1 MIAYTK
7 LIIPYKD
14 YIKDSVELDT
24 VSNFRRDSNIE
35 ANNGIISNNNN
46 NNEKTKLFYG
56 VKEATK
62 AILDFISN
70 ADTAIDA
77 CLDPTGPSVMMGV
90 DAIKN
95 ERLKAKRRGVNFRY
109 ITEITKDNLSY
120 CKELSEFAEVRHLNG
135 VKGNFEISKIRIK
148 GEWKGEYIATA
159 TLQEAEPVTQL
170 IYSNVKEIVEQEQF
184 VFDTLWDKAIPF
196 LVRIKEIEEGIK
208 PEVIEIIADPKVAL
222 ETEYRLLKSA
232 KQEVQ
237 IIFSTI
243 NTFLLQE
250 RQLGITKILSNL
262 SKQGVRTRILTPMDI
277 DVKELTSNIKKQY
290 EQKIY
295 QKKQAS
301 KNNNNNN
308 NADICSAIDIQE
320 IAPSSSINA
329 KIIIVDKQ
337 DSLAME
343 IKDGTRDDLYN
354 TIGLTT
360 YSNSKSTIAS
370 YCAIVENL
378 YEQNQLYMQ
387 LRDAYQRVENTN
399 SMQREFI
406 NVAAHELRTPI
417 QSVLGYTELLLE
429 GETDDRKKQALI
441 RILHQSERLRKLASD
456 ILDVARIEGKTFRLT
471 MKPLNLNSAIANIIK
486 DYVNRLEN
494 YKSHE
499 ITAKKLSNVNV
510 SNDDR
515 RSKYGKT
522 MITKLLF
529 KSKLKDEEHILIE
542 ADKERLTQVI
552 DNILDNAF
560 KFTDAEGSVTVTLVK
575 QEAHSPPRKPQLGQ
589 QKQQQQYANIIIR
602 DTGTGIDPQIL
613 PRLFSKFAT
622 KSHRGTG
629 LGLHIS
635 KNIIEAHGGKI
646 WAENNGNGE
655 GATFTIALPLLSKQ
669 PKRYSGDGKR
679 NTTKN

>member
-1 MIAYTK
+1 
-7 LIIPYKD
+7 
-14 YIKDSVELDT
+14 
-24 VSNFRRDSNIE
+24 
-35 ANNGIISNNNN
+35 
-46 NNEKTKLFYG
+46 
-56 VKEATK
+56 
-62 AILDFISN
+62 
-70 ADTAIDA
+70 
-77 CLDPTGPSVMMGV
+77 MMGV

-277 DVKELTSNIKKQY
+277 DVKELTSNLKKQY
-290 EQKIY
+290 EQEIY

-301 KNNNNNN
+301 KNNNNNNN

-510 SNDDR
+510 SNDDK

-575 QEAHSPPRKPQLGQ
+575 QEAHSPPRKPQLGEQ
-589 QKQQQQYANIIIR
+589 IEQQQYANIIIR

-646 WAENNGNGE
+646 WAENNGNGK

-669 PKRYSGDGKR
+669 PKR
-679 NTTKN
+679 

>member
-1 MIAYTK
+1 
-7 LIIPYKD
+7 
-14 YIKDSVELDT
+14 
-24 VSNFRRDSNIE
+24 
-35 ANNGIISNNNN
+35 
-46 NNEKTKLFYG
+46 
-56 VKEATK
+56 
-62 AILDFISN
+62 
-70 ADTAIDA
+70 
-77 CLDPTGPSVMMGV
+77 MMGV

-208 PEVIEIIADPKVAL
+208 PEVIEIIADPKEAL

-277 DVKELTSNIKKQY
+277 DVKELTSNLKKQY
-290 EQKIY
+290 EQEIY

-486 DYVNRLEN
+486 DYVSRLEN

-510 SNDDR
+510 SNDDK

-575 QEAHSPPRKPQLGQ
+575 QEAHSPPRKPQLGEQ
-589 QKQQQQYANIIIR
+589 IEQQQYANIIIR

-646 WAENNGNGE
+646 WAENNGNGK

-669 PKRYSGDGKR
+669 PKR
-679 NTTKN
+679 

>member
-1 MIAYTK
+1 M
-7 LIIPYKD
+7 
-14 YIKDSVELDT
+14 
-24 VSNFRRDSNIE
+24 
-35 ANNGIISNNNN
+35 
-46 NNEKTKLFYG
+46 
-56 VKEATK
+56 
-62 AILDFISN
+62 
-70 ADTAIDA
+70 DA

-95 ERLKAKRRGVNFRY
+95 ERLKANRRGVNFRY
-109 ITEITKDNLSY
+109 ITEVTKDNISY

-135 VKGNFEISKIRIK
+135 VKGNFEISRIRIK

-208 PEVIEIIADPKVAL
+208 PEVIEIIADPKEAL

-250 RQLGITKILSNL
+250 RQLGITKVLSNL

-277 DVKELTSNIKKQY
+277 DVKELTSNLKKQY
-290 EQKIY
+290 EQELY
-295 QKKQAS
+295 QKKQVN
-301 KNNNNNN
+301 KNNNNN
-308 NADICSAIDIQE
+308 NADIFSAIDIQE

-429 GETDDRKKQALI
+429 DEIDDRKKQALV

-494 YKSHE
+494 YKAHE

-529 KSKLKDEEHILIE
+529 KSKLKDEEHIFIE

-575 QEAHSPPRKPQLGQ
+575 QEAHSPPRKPRQLGEQIEQRQRDLGQ

-646 WAENNGNGE
+646 WAENNGNGK

-669 PKRYSGDGKR
+669 PKR
-679 NTTKN
+679 

>member
-1 MIAYTK
+1 M
-7 LIIPYKD
+7 
-14 YIKDSVELDT
+14 
-24 VSNFRRDSNIE
+24 
-35 ANNGIISNNNN
+35 
-46 NNEKTKLFYG
+46 
-56 VKEATK
+56 KEATK

-208 PEVIEIIADPKVAL
+208 PEVIEIIADPKEAL

-277 DVKELTSNIKKQY
+277 DVKELTSNLKKQY
-290 EQKIY
+290 EQEIY
-295 QKKQAS
+295 RKKQAS

-308 NADICSAIDIQE
+308 ADIFSAIDIQE

-510 SNDDR
+510 SNDDK

-529 KSKLKDEEHILIE
+529 KSKLKDEEHIFIE

-575 QEAHSPPRKPQLGQ
+575 QEAHSPPRKPQLGEQ
-589 QKQQQQYANIIIR
+589 IEQQQYANIIIR

-646 WAENNGNGE
+646 WAENNGNGK

-669 PKRYSGDGKR
+669 PKR
-679 NTTKN
+679 

>member
-1 MIAYTK
+1 
-7 LIIPYKD
+7 
-14 YIKDSVELDT
+14 
-24 VSNFRRDSNIE
+24 
-35 ANNGIISNNNN
+35 
-46 NNEKTKLFYG
+46 
-56 VKEATK
+56 
-62 AILDFISN
+62 
-70 ADTAIDA
+70 
-77 CLDPTGPSVMMGV
+77 MMGV

-95 ERLKAKRRGVNFRY
+95 ERLKANRRGVNFRY
-109 ITEITKDNLSY
+109 ITEVTKDNISY

-135 VKGNFEISKIRIK
+135 VKGNFEISRIRIK

-208 PEVIEIIADPKVAL
+208 PEVIEIIADPKEAL

-277 DVKELTSNIKKQY
+277 DVKELTSNLKKQY
-290 EQKIY
+290 EQEIY

-429 GETDDRKKQALI
+429 DETDDRKKQALV

-510 SNDDR
+510 SNDDK

-529 KSKLKDEEHILIE
+529 KSKLKDEEHIFIE

-575 QEAHSPPRKPQLGQ
+575 QEAHSPPRKPQLGEQ
-589 QKQQQQYANIIIR
+589 IEQQQYANIIIR

-646 WAENNGNGE
+646 WAENNGNGK

-679 NTTKN
+679 KTTKN

>member
-1 MIAYTK
+1 
-7 LIIPYKD
+7 
-14 YIKDSVELDT
+14 
-24 VSNFRRDSNIE
+24 
-35 ANNGIISNNNN
+35 
-46 NNEKTKLFYG
+46 
-56 VKEATK
+56 
-62 AILDFISN
+62 
-70 ADTAIDA
+70 
-77 CLDPTGPSVMMGV
+77 
-90 DAIKN
+90 
-95 ERLKAKRRGVNFRY
+95 
-109 ITEITKDNLSY
+109 
-120 CKELSEFAEVRHLNG
+120 
-135 VKGNFEISKIRIK
+135 
-148 GEWKGEYIATA
+148 
-159 TLQEAEPVTQL
+159 
-170 IYSNVKEIVEQEQF
+170 
-184 VFDTLWDKAIPF
+184 
-196 LVRIKEIEEGIK
+196 
-208 PEVIEIIADPKVAL
+208 
-222 ETEYRLLKSA
+222 
-232 KQEVQ
+232 
-237 IIFSTI
+237 
-243 NTFLLQE
+243 
-250 RQLGITKILSNL
+250 
-262 SKQGVRTRILTPMDI
+262 MDI
-277 DVKELTSNIKKQY
+277 DVKELTSNLKKQY
-290 EQKIY
+290 EQEIY

-301 KNNNNNN
+301 KNNNNNNN

-486 DYVNRLEN
+486 DYVSRLEN

-510 SNDDR
+510 SNDDK

-575 QEAHSPPRKPQLGQ
+575 QEAHSPPRKPQLGEQ
-589 QKQQQQYANIIIR
+589 IEQQQYANIIIR

-646 WAENNGNGE
+646 WAENNGNGK

-669 PKRYSGDGKR
+669 PKR
-679 NTTKN
+679 

>member
-1 MIAYTK
+1 
-7 LIIPYKD
+7 
-14 YIKDSVELDT
+14 
-24 VSNFRRDSNIE
+24 
-35 ANNGIISNNNN
+35 
-46 NNEKTKLFYG
+46 
-56 VKEATK
+56 
-62 AILDFISN
+62 
-70 ADTAIDA
+70 
-77 CLDPTGPSVMMGV
+77 MMGV

-95 ERLKAKRRGVNFRY
+95 ERLKANRRGVNFRY
-109 ITEITKDNLSY
+109 ITEVTKDNISY

-135 VKGNFEISKIRIK
+135 VKGNFEISRIRIK

-208 PEVIEIIADPKVAL
+208 PEVIEIIADPKEAL

-250 RQLGITKILSNL
+250 RQLGITKVLSNL

-277 DVKELTSNIKKQY
+277 DVKELTSNLKKQY
-290 EQKIY
+290 EQEIY
-295 QKKQAS
+295 QKKQVN
-301 KNNNNNN
+301 KNNNNN
-308 NADICSAIDIQE
+308 NADIFSAIDIQE

-429 GETDDRKKQALI
+429 DETDDRKKQALV

-494 YKSHE
+494 YKAHE

-529 KSKLKDEEHILIE
+529 KSKLKDEEHIFIE

-575 QEAHSPPRKPQLGQ
+575 QEAHSPPRKPRQLGEQIEQRQRDLGQ

-646 WAENNGNGE
+646 WAENNGNGK

-669 PKRYSGDGKR
+669 PKR
-679 NTTKN
+679 

>member
-1 MIAYTK
+1 
-7 LIIPYKD
+7 
-14 YIKDSVELDT
+14 
-24 VSNFRRDSNIE
+24 
-35 ANNGIISNNNN
+35 
-46 NNEKTKLFYG
+46 
-56 VKEATK
+56 
-62 AILDFISN
+62 
-70 ADTAIDA
+70 
-77 CLDPTGPSVMMGV
+77 MMGV

-208 PEVIEIIADPKVAL
+208 PEVIEIIADPKEAL

-277 DVKELTSNIKKQY
+277 DVKELTSNLKKQY
-290 EQKIY
+290 EQEIY

-308 NADICSAIDIQE
+308 ADVFSAIDIQE

-486 DYVNRLEN
+486 DYVSRLEN

-510 SNDDR
+510 SNDDK

-529 KSKLKDEEHILIE
+529 KSKLKDEEHIFIE

-575 QEAHSPPRKPQLGQ
+575 QEAHSPPRKPRQLGEQIEQRQRDLGQ

-646 WAENNGNGE
+646 WAENNGNGK

-669 PKRYSGDGKR
+669 PKR
-679 NTTKN
+679 

>member
-1 MIAYTK
+1 
-7 LIIPYKD
+7 
-14 YIKDSVELDT
+14 
-24 VSNFRRDSNIE
+24 
-35 ANNGIISNNNN
+35 
-46 NNEKTKLFYG
+46 
-56 VKEATK
+56 
-62 AILDFISN
+62 
-70 ADTAIDA
+70 
-77 CLDPTGPSVMMGV
+77 MMGV

-208 PEVIEIIADPKVAL
+208 PEVIEIIADPKEAL

-277 DVKELTSNIKKQY
+277 DVKELTSNLKKQY
-290 EQKIY
+290 EQEIY

-301 KNNNNNN
+301 KNNNNN

-471 MKPLNLNSAIANIIK
+471 MKPLNLNSVIANIIK

-510 SNDDR
+510 SNDDK

-529 KSKLKDEEHILIE
+529 KSKLKDEEHIFIE

-575 QEAHSPPRKPQLGQ
+575 QEAHSPPRKPQLGEQ
-589 QKQQQQYANIIIR
+589 IEQQQYANIIIR

-646 WAENNGNGE
+646 WAENNGNGK

-669 PKRYSGDGKR
+669 PKR
-679 NTTKN
+679 

>member
-1 MIAYTK
+1 
-7 LIIPYKD
+7 
-14 YIKDSVELDT
+14 
-24 VSNFRRDSNIE
+24 
-35 ANNGIISNNNN
+35 
-46 NNEKTKLFYG
+46 
-56 VKEATK
+56 
-62 AILDFISN
+62 
-70 ADTAIDA
+70 
-77 CLDPTGPSVMMGV
+77 MMGV

-208 PEVIEIIADPKVAL
+208 PEVIEIIADPKEAL

-277 DVKELTSNIKKQY
+277 DVKELTSNLKKQY
-290 EQKIY
+290 EQELY
-295 QKKQAS
+295 QKKQVN
-301 KNNNNNN
+301 KNNNNN
-308 NADICSAIDIQE
+308 NADIFSAIDIQE

-510 SNDDR
+510 SNDDK

-529 KSKLKDEEHILIE
+529 KSKLKDEEHIFIE

-575 QEAHSPPRKPQLGQ
+575 QEAHSPPRKPQLGEQ
-589 QKQQQQYANIIIR
+589 IEQQQYANIIIR

-646 WAENNGNGE
+646 WAENNGNGK

-669 PKRYSGDGKR
+669 PKR
-679 NTTKN
+679 

>member
-1 MIAYTK
+1 
-7 LIIPYKD
+7 
-14 YIKDSVELDT
+14 
-24 VSNFRRDSNIE
+24 
-35 ANNGIISNNNN
+35 
-46 NNEKTKLFYG
+46 
-56 VKEATK
+56 
-62 AILDFISN
+62 
-70 ADTAIDA
+70 
-77 CLDPTGPSVMMGV
+77 MMGV

-208 PEVIEIIADPKVAL
+208 PEVIEIIADPKEAL

-277 DVKELTSNIKKQY
+277 DVKELTSNLKKQY
-290 EQKIY
+290 EQEIY

-301 KNNNNNN
+301 KNNNNNNN

-510 SNDDR
+510 SNDDK

-529 KSKLKDEEHILIE
+529 KSKLKDEEHIFIE

-575 QEAHSPPRKPQLGQ
+575 QEAHSPPRKPRQLGEQIEQRQRDLGQ

-646 WAENNGNGE
+646 WAENNGNGK

-669 PKRYSGDGKR
+669 PKR
-679 NTTKN
+679 

>member
-1 MIAYTK
+1 
-7 LIIPYKD
+7 
-14 YIKDSVELDT
+14 
-24 VSNFRRDSNIE
+24 
-35 ANNGIISNNNN
+35 
-46 NNEKTKLFYG
+46 
-56 VKEATK
+56 
-62 AILDFISN
+62 
-70 ADTAIDA
+70 
-77 CLDPTGPSVMMGV
+77 MMGV

-109 ITEITKDNLSY
+109 ITEVTKDNLSY

-208 PEVIEIIADPKVAL
+208 PEVIEIIADPKEAL
-222 ETEYRLLKSA
+222 EIEYRLLKSA

-277 DVKELTSNIKKQY
+277 DVRELTSNLKKQY
-290 EQKIY
+290 EQEIY

-301 KNNNNNN
+301 KNNNNN
-308 NADICSAIDIQE
+308 ADIFSAIDIQE

-429 GETDDRKKQALI
+429 DETDDRKKQALI

-494 YKSHE
+494 YKAHE

-510 SNDDR
+510 SNDDK

-529 KSKLKDEEHILIE
+529 KSKLKDEEHIFIE

-560 KFTDAEGSVTVTLVK
+560 KFTDAEGSIAVTLVK
-575 QEAHSPPRKPQLGQ
+575 QEAQSPPRRQQQLGEKIEQRQLDLGQ
-589 QKQQQQYANIIIR
+589 QKQQQYANIIIR

-646 WAENNGNGE
+646 WAENNGDGR

-669 PKRYSGDGKR
+669 
-679 NTTKN
+679 TKNKVGTAKERLQKTSIL

>member
-1 MIAYTK
+1 
-7 LIIPYKD
+7 
-14 YIKDSVELDT
+14 
-24 VSNFRRDSNIE
+24 
-35 ANNGIISNNNN
+35 
-46 NNEKTKLFYG
+46 
-56 VKEATK
+56 
-62 AILDFISN
+62 
-70 ADTAIDA
+70 
-77 CLDPTGPSVMMGV
+77 MMGV

-95 ERLKAKRRGVNFRY
+95 ERLKANRRGVNFRY
-109 ITEITKDNLSY
+109 ITEVTKDNISY

-148 GEWKGEYIATA
+148 GEGEGGEWKGEYIATA

-184 VFDTLWDKAIPF
+184 VFDTLWNKAIPF

-208 PEVIEIIADPKVAL
+208 PEVIEIIADPKEAL

-262 SKQGVRTRILTPMDI
+262 SKHGVRTRILTPMDI
-277 DVKELTSNIKKQY
+277 DIKELTTNLKKQY
-290 EQKIY
+290 EQEIY
-295 QKKQAS
+295 QKKQAN
-301 KNNNNNN
+301 KNNN
-308 NADICSAIDIQE
+308 NADIFSAIDIQE

-378 YEQNQLYMQ
+378 CEQNQLYMQ

-429 GETDDRKKQALI
+429 DETDDRKKQALI
-441 RILHQSERLRKLASD
+441 RILHQSKRLRKLASD
-456 ILDVARIEGKTFRLT
+456 ILDVTRIESSTFRLN
-471 MKPLNLNSAIANIIK
+471 MKPMNINSAMANIIK
-486 DYVNRLEN
+486 EYLNRLEN
-494 YKSHE
+494 HNSENAVKE
-499 ITAKKLSNVNV
+499 LANVNA
-510 SNDDR
+510 SKDDNKIGKD
-515 RSKYGKT
+515 SKT

-529 KSKLKDEEHILIE
+529 KSRLKDEDDTFVK

-560 KFTDAEGSVTVTLVK
+560 TFTDSDGNVTVTLLK
-575 QEAHSPPRKPQLGQ
+575 QETQSQG
-589 QKQQQQYANIIIR
+589 QQQQYVKIIIK

-622 KSHRGTG
+622 KSHKGTG
-629 LGLHIS
+629 LGLYIS
-635 KNIIEAHGGKI
+635 RNIIESHGGKI
-646 WAENNGNGE
+646 WAENNGDDV
-655 GATFTIALPLLSKQ
+655 GATFTIALPLLSK
-669 PKRYSGDGKR
+669 
-679 NTTKN
+679 NN

>member
-1 MIAYTK
+1 M
-7 LIIPYKD
+7 
-14 YIKDSVELDT
+14 
-24 VSNFRRDSNIE
+24 
-35 ANNGIISNNNN
+35 
-46 NNEKTKLFYG
+46 
-56 VKEATK
+56 
-62 AILDFISN
+62 
-70 ADTAIDA
+70 DA

-277 DVKELTSNIKKQY
+277 DVKELTSNLKKQY
-290 EQKIY
+290 EQEIY

-301 KNNNNNN
+301 KNNNNN

-471 MKPLNLNSAIANIIK
+471 MKPLNLNSVIANIIK

-510 SNDDR
+510 SNDDK

-529 KSKLKDEEHILIE
+529 KSKLKDEEHIFIE

-575 QEAHSPPRKPQLGQ
+575 QEAHSPPRKPQLGEQ
-589 QKQQQQYANIIIR
+589 IEQQQYANIIIR

-646 WAENNGNGE
+646 WAENNGNGK

-669 PKRYSGDGKR
+669 PKR
-679 NTTKN
+679 

>member
-1 MIAYTK
+1 
-7 LIIPYKD
+7 
-14 YIKDSVELDT
+14 
-24 VSNFRRDSNIE
+24 
-35 ANNGIISNNNN
+35 
-46 NNEKTKLFYG
+46 
-56 VKEATK
+56 
-62 AILDFISN
+62 
-70 ADTAIDA
+70 
-77 CLDPTGPSVMMGV
+77 MMGV

-277 DVKELTSNIKKQY
+277 DVKELTSNLKKQY
-290 EQKIY
+290 EQEIY

-510 SNDDR
+510 SNDDK

-529 KSKLKDEEHILIE
+529 KSKLKDEEHIFIE

-575 QEAHSPPRKPQLGQ
+575 QEAHSPPRKPQLGEQ
-589 QKQQQQYANIIIR
+589 IEQQQYANIIIR

-646 WAENNGNGE
+646 WAENNGNGK

-669 PKRYSGDGKR
+669 PKR
-679 NTTKN
+679 

>member
-1 MIAYTK
+1 
-7 LIIPYKD
+7 
-14 YIKDSVELDT
+14 
-24 VSNFRRDSNIE
+24 
-35 ANNGIISNNNN
+35 
-46 NNEKTKLFYG
+46 
-56 VKEATK
+56 
-62 AILDFISN
+62 
-70 ADTAIDA
+70 
-77 CLDPTGPSVMMGV
+77 MMGV

-277 DVKELTSNIKKQY
+277 DVKELTSNLKKQY
-290 EQKIY
+290 EQELY
-295 QKKQAS
+295 QKKQVN
-301 KNNNNNN
+301 KNNNNN

-456 ILDVARIEGKTFRLT
+456 ILDAARIEGKTFRLT

-486 DYVNRLEN
+486 DYVSRLEN

-529 KSKLKDEEHILIE
+529 KSKLKDEEHIFIE

-575 QEAHSPPRKPQLGQ
+575 QEAHSPPRKPQLGEQ
-589 QKQQQQYANIIIR
+589 IEQQQYANIIIR

-646 WAENNGNGE
+646 WAENNGNGK

-669 PKRYSGDGKR
+669 PKR
-679 NTTKN
+679 

>member
-1 MIAYTK
+1 
-7 LIIPYKD
+7 
-14 YIKDSVELDT
+14 
-24 VSNFRRDSNIE
+24 
-35 ANNGIISNNNN
+35 
-46 NNEKTKLFYG
+46 
-56 VKEATK
+56 
-62 AILDFISN
+62 
-70 ADTAIDA
+70 
-77 CLDPTGPSVMMGV
+77 MMGV

-95 ERLKAKRRGVNFRY
+95 ERLKANRRGVNFRY
-109 ITEITKDNLSY
+109 ITEVTKDNISY

-135 VKGNFEISKIRIK
+135 VKGNFEISRIRIK

-208 PEVIEIIADPKVAL
+208 PEVIEIIADPKEAL

-262 SKQGVRTRILTPMDI
+262 SKQGVITRILTPMDI
-277 DVKELTSNIKKQY
+277 DVKELTSNLKKQY
-290 EQKIY
+290 EQEIY

-301 KNNNNNN
+301 KNNNN

-510 SNDDR
+510 SNDDK

-529 KSKLKDEEHILIE
+529 KSKLKDEEHIFIE

-575 QEAHSPPRKPQLGQ
+575 QEAHSPPRKPQLGEQIEQRQRDLGQ

-646 WAENNGNGE
+646 WAENNGNGK
-655 GATFTIALPLLSKQ
+655 GATFTIALPLLSK
-669 PKRYSGDGKR
+669 
-679 NTTKN
+679 

>member
-1 MIAYTK
+1 
-7 LIIPYKD
+7 
-14 YIKDSVELDT
+14 
-24 VSNFRRDSNIE
+24 
-35 ANNGIISNNNN
+35 
-46 NNEKTKLFYG
+46 
-56 VKEATK
+56 
-62 AILDFISN
+62 
-70 ADTAIDA
+70 
-77 CLDPTGPSVMMGV
+77 MMGV

-208 PEVIEIIADPKVAL
+208 PEVIEIIADPKEAL

-277 DVKELTSNIKKQY
+277 DVKELTSNLKKQY
-290 EQKIY
+290 EQEIY

-301 KNNNNNN
+301 KNNNNN

-510 SNDDR
+510 SNDDK

-529 KSKLKDEEHILIE
+529 KSKLKDEEHIFIE

-560 KFTDAEGSVTVTLVK
+560 KFTDAEGSVTVTIVK
-575 QEAHSPPRKPQLGQ
+575 QEAHSPPRKPQLGEHIEQRQRDLGQ
-589 QKQQQQYANIIIR
+589 QKQQQYANIIIR

-646 WAENNGNGE
+646 WAENNGNGK
-655 GATFTIALPLLSKQ
+655 GATFTIALPLLSK
-669 PKRYSGDGKR
+669 
-679 NTTKN
+679 

>member
-1 MIAYTK
+1 
-7 LIIPYKD
+7 
-14 YIKDSVELDT
+14 
-24 VSNFRRDSNIE
+24 
-35 ANNGIISNNNN
+35 
-46 NNEKTKLFYG
+46 
-56 VKEATK
+56 
-62 AILDFISN
+62 
-70 ADTAIDA
+70 
-77 CLDPTGPSVMMGV
+77 MMGV

-208 PEVIEIIADPKVAL
+208 PEIIEIIADPKEAL

-277 DVKELTSNIKKQY
+277 DVKELTSNLKKQY
-290 EQKIY
+290 EQEIY

-301 KNNNNNN
+301 KNNNNN

-429 GETDDRKKQALI
+429 DETDDRKKQALI

-510 SNDDR
+510 SNDDK

-529 KSKLKDEEHILIE
+529 KSKLKDEEHIFIE

-575 QEAHSPPRKPQLGQ
+575 QEAHSPPRKSQLGELIEQ
-589 QKQQQQYANIIIR
+589 RQRDLGQQQQYANIVIR

-646 WAENNGNGE
+646 WAENNGNGK

-669 PKRYSGDGKR
+669 PKR
-679 NTTKN
+679 

>member
-1 MIAYTK
+1 
-7 LIIPYKD
+7 
-14 YIKDSVELDT
+14 
-24 VSNFRRDSNIE
+24 
-35 ANNGIISNNNN
+35 
-46 NNEKTKLFYG
+46 
-56 VKEATK
+56 
-62 AILDFISN
+62 
-70 ADTAIDA
+70 
-77 CLDPTGPSVMMGV
+77 MMGV

-109 ITEITKDNLSY
+109 VTEVTKDNLSY

-148 GEWKGEYIATA
+148 GEWKGEWKGEYIATA

-170 IYSNVKEIVEQEQF
+170 IYSSVKEIVEQEQF
-184 VFDTLWDKAIPF
+184 VFDTLWNKAIPF

-208 PEVIEIIADPKVAL
+208 PEVIEIIADPKEAL

-277 DVKELTSNIKKQY
+277 DVKELTSNLKKQY
-290 EQKIY
+290 EQEIY
-295 QKKQAS
+295 QKKQVN
-301 KNNNNNN
+301 KNNNNN
-308 NADICSAIDIQE
+308 NADISSAIDIQE

-343 IKDGTRDDLYN
+343 IKDGTKDDLYN
-354 TIGLTT
+354 SIGLTT

-494 YKSHE
+494 YKAHE

-510 SNDDR
+510 SNDDK
-515 RSKYGKT
+515 RSKYDKT

-529 KSKLKDEEHILIE
+529 KSKLKDEEHIFIE

-575 QEAHSPPRKPQLGQ
+575 QEAHSPPRKPQLGEQIEQRQRDLGQ
-589 QKQQQQYANIIIR
+589 QEQYANIIIR

-669 PKRYSGDGKR
+669 PKR
-679 NTTKN
+679 

>member
-1 MIAYTK
+1 M
-7 LIIPYKD
+7 
-14 YIKDSVELDT
+14 
-24 VSNFRRDSNIE
+24 
-35 ANNGIISNNNN
+35 
-46 NNEKTKLFYG
+46 
-56 VKEATK
+56 KEATK

-277 DVKELTSNIKKQY
+277 DVKELTSNLKKQY
-290 EQKIY
+290 EQEIY

-301 KNNNNNN
+301 KNNNNNNN

-510 SNDDR
+510 SNDDK

-529 KSKLKDEEHILIE
+529 KSKLKDEEHIFIE

-575 QEAHSPPRKPQLGQ
+575 QEAHSPPRKPQLGEQIEQRQRDLGQ

-646 WAENNGNGE
+646 WAENNGNGK

-669 PKRYSGDGKR
+669 PKR
-679 NTTKN
+679 

>member
-1 MIAYTK
+1 
-7 LIIPYKD
+7 
-14 YIKDSVELDT
+14 
-24 VSNFRRDSNIE
+24 
-35 ANNGIISNNNN
+35 
-46 NNEKTKLFYG
+46 
-56 VKEATK
+56 
-62 AILDFISN
+62 
-70 ADTAIDA
+70 
-77 CLDPTGPSVMMGV
+77 MMGV

-109 ITEITKDNLSY
+109 ITGITKDNLSY

-277 DVKELTSNIKKQY
+277 DVKELTSNLKKQY
-290 EQKIY
+290 EQEIY

-510 SNDDR
+510 SNDDK

-575 QEAHSPPRKPQLGQ
+575 QEAHSPPRKPQLGEQIEQRQRDLGQ

-646 WAENNGNGE
+646 WAENNGNGK

-669 PKRYSGDGKR
+669 PKR
-679 NTTKN
+679 

>member
-1 MIAYTK
+1 
-7 LIIPYKD
+7 
-14 YIKDSVELDT
+14 
-24 VSNFRRDSNIE
+24 
-35 ANNGIISNNNN
+35 
-46 NNEKTKLFYG
+46 
-56 VKEATK
+56 
-62 AILDFISN
+62 
-70 ADTAIDA
+70 
-77 CLDPTGPSVMMGV
+77 MMGV

-208 PEVIEIIADPKVAL
+208 PEVIEIIADPKEAL

-277 DVKELTSNIKKQY
+277 DVKELTSNLKKQY
-290 EQKIY
+290 EQEIY

-301 KNNNNNN
+301 KNNNNN

-429 GETDDRKKQALI
+429 DETDDRKKQALV

-510 SNDDR
+510 SNDDK

-529 KSKLKDEEHILIE
+529 KSKLKDEEHIFIE

-575 QEAHSPPRKPQLGQ
+575 QEAHSPPRKPQLGEQ
-589 QKQQQQYANIIIR
+589 IEQQQYANIIIR

-646 WAENNGNGE
+646 WAENNGNGK

-669 PKRYSGDGKR
+669 PKR
-679 NTTKN
+679 

>member
-1 MIAYTK
+1 
-7 LIIPYKD
+7 
-14 YIKDSVELDT
+14 
-24 VSNFRRDSNIE
+24 
-35 ANNGIISNNNN
+35 
-46 NNEKTKLFYG
+46 
-56 VKEATK
+56 
-62 AILDFISN
+62 
-70 ADTAIDA
+70 
-77 CLDPTGPSVMMGV
+77 MMGV

-109 ITEITKDNLSY
+109 VTEVTKDNLSY

-208 PEVIEIIADPKVAL
+208 PEVIEIIADPKEAL

-262 SKQGVRTRILTPMDI
+262 SKQGVITRILTPMDI
-277 DVKELTSNIKKQY
+277 DVKELTSNLKKQY
-290 EQKIY
+290 EQEIY

-301 KNNNNNN
+301 KNNNN

-510 SNDDR
+510 SNDDK

-529 KSKLKDEEHILIE
+529 KSKLKDEEHIFIE

-575 QEAHSPPRKPQLGQ
+575 QEAHSPPRKPQLGEQIDQRQRDLGQ

-646 WAENNGNGE
+646 WAENNGNGK
-655 GATFTIALPLLSKQ
+655 GATFTIALPLLSK
-669 PKRYSGDGKR
+669 
-679 NTTKN
+679 

>member
-1 MIAYTK
+1 
-7 LIIPYKD
+7 
-14 YIKDSVELDT
+14 
-24 VSNFRRDSNIE
+24 
-35 ANNGIISNNNN
+35 
-46 NNEKTKLFYG
+46 
-56 VKEATK
+56 
-62 AILDFISN
+62 
-70 ADTAIDA
+70 
-77 CLDPTGPSVMMGV
+77 MMGV

-208 PEVIEIIADPKVAL
+208 PEVIEIIADPKEAL

-277 DVKELTSNIKKQY
+277 DVKELTSNLKKQY
-290 EQKIY
+290 EQEIY
-295 QKKQAS
+295 QKKQVN
-301 KNNNNNN
+301 KNNNDNN

-429 GETDDRKKQALI
+429 DETDDRKKQALI

-510 SNDDR
+510 SNDDK

-529 KSKLKDEEHILIE
+529 KSKLKDEEHIFIE

-575 QEAHSPPRKPQLGQ
+575 QEAHSPPRKSQLGDHIEQ
-589 QKQQQQYANIIIR
+589 RQRDLGQQQQQYANIVIR

-646 WAENNGNGE
+646 WAENNGNGK

-669 PKRYSGDGKR
+669 PKR
-679 NTTKN
+679 

>member
-1 MIAYTK
+1 
-7 LIIPYKD
+7 
-14 YIKDSVELDT
+14 
-24 VSNFRRDSNIE
+24 
-35 ANNGIISNNNN
+35 
-46 NNEKTKLFYG
+46 
-56 VKEATK
+56 
-62 AILDFISN
+62 
-70 ADTAIDA
+70 
-77 CLDPTGPSVMMGV
+77 MMGV

-208 PEVIEIIADPKVAL
+208 PEIIEIIADPKEAL

-277 DVKELTSNIKKQY
+277 DVKELTSNLKKQY
-290 EQKIY
+290 EQEIY

-301 KNNNNNN
+301 KNNNNN

-510 SNDDR
+510 SNDDK

-575 QEAHSPPRKPQLGQ
+575 QEAHSPPRKSQLGELIEQ
-589 QKQQQQYANIIIR
+589 RQRDLGQQQQYANIVIR

-646 WAENNGNGE
+646 WAENNGNGK

-669 PKRYSGDGKR
+669 PKR
-679 NTTKN
+679 

>member
-1 MIAYTK
+1 
-7 LIIPYKD
+7 
-14 YIKDSVELDT
+14 
-24 VSNFRRDSNIE
+24 
-35 ANNGIISNNNN
+35 
-46 NNEKTKLFYG
+46 
-56 VKEATK
+56 
-62 AILDFISN
+62 
-70 ADTAIDA
+70 
-77 CLDPTGPSVMMGV
+77 MMGV

-95 ERLKAKRRGVNFRY
+95 ERLKANRRGVNFRY
-109 ITEITKDNLSY
+109 VTEVTTDNLSY

-148 GEWKGEYIATA
+148 GEGEGGEWKGEYIATA

-170 IYSNVKEIVEQEQF
+170 IYSSVKEIVEQEQF
-184 VFDTLWDKAIPF
+184 VFDTLWNKAIPF

-208 PEVIEIIADPKVAL
+208 PEVIEIIADPKEAL

-262 SKQGVRTRILTPMDI
+262 SKHGVRTRILTPMDI
-277 DVKELTSNIKKQY
+277 DVKELTTSLKKQY
-290 EQKIY
+290 DQEIY
-295 QKKQAS
+295 QKKQAN
-301 KNNNNNN
+301 KNNNNT
-308 NADICSAIDIQE
+308 DISSAIDIQE

-329 KIIIVDKQ
+329 KIVIVDKQ

-354 TIGLTT
+354 SIGLTT

-387 LRDAYQRVENTN
+387 LRDAYQKVEYTN

-515 RSKYGKT
+515 SKYGKT

-529 KSKLKDEEHILIE
+529 KSKLKDEEHIFIE

-560 KFTDAEGSVTVTLVK
+560 KFTDAEGSVTVTIVK
-575 QEAHSPPRKPQLGQ
+575 QEAHSPPRKPQLGEHIEQRQRDLGQ
-589 QKQQQQYANIIIR
+589 QKQQQYANIIIR

-635 KNIIEAHGGKI
+635 KNIVEAHGGKI
-646 WAENNGNGE
+646 WAENNGDGR

-669 PKRYSGDGKR
+669 PKK
-679 NTTKN
+679 

>member
-1 MIAYTK
+1 
-7 LIIPYKD
+7 
-14 YIKDSVELDT
+14 
-24 VSNFRRDSNIE
+24 
-35 ANNGIISNNNN
+35 
-46 NNEKTKLFYG
+46 
-56 VKEATK
+56 
-62 AILDFISN
+62 
-70 ADTAIDA
+70 
-77 CLDPTGPSVMMGV
+77 MMGV

-277 DVKELTSNIKKQY
+277 DVKELTSNLKKQY
-290 EQKIY
+290 EQEIY

-301 KNNNNNN
+301 KNNNNNNN

-510 SNDDR
+510 SNDDK

-529 KSKLKDEEHILIE
+529 KSKLKDEEHIFIE

-575 QEAHSPPRKPQLGQ
+575 QEAHSPPRKPQLGEQ
-589 QKQQQQYANIIIR
+589 IEQQQYANIIIR

-646 WAENNGNGE
+646 WAENNGNGK

-669 PKRYSGDGKR
+669 PKR
-679 NTTKN
+679 

>member
-1 MIAYTK
+1 
-7 LIIPYKD
+7 
-14 YIKDSVELDT
+14 
-24 VSNFRRDSNIE
+24 
-35 ANNGIISNNNN
+35 
-46 NNEKTKLFYG
+46 
-56 VKEATK
+56 
-62 AILDFISN
+62 
-70 ADTAIDA
+70 
-77 CLDPTGPSVMMGV
+77 MMGV

-109 ITEITKDNLSY
+109 VTEVTKDNLSY

-148 GEWKGEYIATA
+148 GEWKGEWKGEYIATA

-170 IYSNVKEIVEQEQF
+170 IYSSVKEIVEQEQF
-184 VFDTLWDKAIPF
+184 VFDTLWNKAIPF

-208 PEVIEIIADPKVAL
+208 PEVIEIIADPKEAL

-277 DVKELTSNIKKQY
+277 DVKELTSNLKKQY
-290 EQKIY
+290 EQEIY
-295 QKKQAS
+295 QKKQVN
-301 KNNNNNN
+301 KNNNNN
-308 NADICSAIDIQE
+308 NADISSAIDIQE

-343 IKDGTRDDLYN
+343 IKDGTKDDLYN
-354 TIGLTT
+354 SIGLTT

-387 LRDAYQRVENTN
+387 LRDAYQKVENTN

-494 YKSHE
+494 YKAHE

-510 SNDDR
+510 SNDDK
-515 RSKYGKT
+515 RSKYDKT

-529 KSKLKDEEHILIE
+529 KSKLKDEEHIFIE

-575 QEAHSPPRKPQLGQ
+575 QEAHSPPRKPQLGEQIEQRQRDLGQ
-589 QKQQQQYANIIIR
+589 QEQYANIIIR

-669 PKRYSGDGKR
+669 PKR
-679 NTTKN
+679 

>member
-1 MIAYTK
+1 
-7 LIIPYKD
+7 
-14 YIKDSVELDT
+14 
-24 VSNFRRDSNIE
+24 
-35 ANNGIISNNNN
+35 
-46 NNEKTKLFYG
+46 
-56 VKEATK
+56 
-62 AILDFISN
+62 
-70 ADTAIDA
+70 
-77 CLDPTGPSVMMGV
+77 MMGV

-95 ERLKAKRRGVNFRY
+95 ERLKANRRGVNFRY
-109 ITEITKDNLSY
+109 VTEVTTDNLSY

-148 GEWKGEYIATA
+148 GEGEGGEWKGEYIATA

-170 IYSNVKEIVEQEQF
+170 IYSSVKEIVEQEQF
-184 VFDTLWDKAIPF
+184 VFDTLWNKAIPF

-208 PEVIEIIADPKVAL
+208 PEVIEIIADPKEAL

-262 SKQGVRTRILTPMDI
+262 SKHGVRTRILTPMDI
-277 DVKELTSNIKKQY
+277 DVKELTTSLKKQY
-290 EQKIY
+290 DQEIY
-295 QKKQAS
+295 QKKQAN
-301 KNNNNNN
+301 KNNNNT
-308 NADICSAIDIQE
+308 DISSAIDIQE

-329 KIIIVDKQ
+329 KIVIVDKQ

-354 TIGLTT
+354 SIGLTT

-387 LRDAYQRVENTN
+387 LRDAYQKVEYTN

-515 RSKYGKT
+515 SKYGKT

-529 KSKLKDEEHILIE
+529 KSKLKDEEHIFIE

-560 KFTDAEGSVTVTLVK
+560 KFTDAEGSVIVTLVK
-575 QEAHSPPRKPQLGQ
+575 QEAHSPRRRQPRQLGEKIEQRQLDLGQ

-646 WAENNGNGE
+646 WAENNGNGK

-669 PKRYSGDGKR
+669 PKR
-679 NTTKN
+679 